1 MEVLV
6 VDSSIASESTHIRE
20 LADRLILRLDVAE
33 TLVIDEVEL
42 PILRQQQQAIAAALL
57 KRRATVNIALVAGR
71 ITFRLRRP
79 RFPAP
84 RRQSGPLSVVN
95 RIREMRT

>member
-1 MEVLV
+1 MYVRT
-6 VDSSIASESTHIRE
+6 ASESTHIRE
-20 LADRLILRLDVAE
+20 LADQLMLRLDVAE

-42 PILRQQQQAIAAALL
+42 PILRQQQQEIAAALL

-84 RRQSGPLSVVN
+84 RRQGGPLSIAN
-95 RIREMRT
+95 PTGGMRA